1 MTKGELYFMALK
13 GAKAKEELTQ
23 ELLNYF
29 GDKAFK
35 YEKEIRVNL
44 MEDGQPVQ
52 IKLSLTAAKVAVEKK
67 GETALPG
74 EGVVVDSQAA
84 PAMTFGTNMEEAK
97 GSPVPPTAEEKQSIS
112 ELLAKLGL

>member
-1 MTKGELYFMALK
+1 MALK

-35 YEKEIRVNL
+35 YDKEIRVNL
-44 MEDGQPVQ
+44 IEDGSPVQ
-52 IKLSLTAAKVAVEKK
+52 IKLSLTAAKVAVEKN
-67 GETALPG
+67 GDTALPG
-74 EGVVVDSQAA
+74 AETVNIEANSVDFKFPDQSI
-84 PAMTFGTNMEEAK
+84 GT
-97 GSPVPPTAEEKQSIS
+97 PVQPTAEEKKTIG

>member
-1 MTKGELYFMALK
+1 MALK

-35 YEKEIRVNL
+35 YDKEIRVNL

-52 IKLSLTAAKVAVEKK
+52 IKIALTAAKVAVNE
-67 GETALPG
+67 GGDTALPG
-74 EGVVVDSQAA
+74 DI
-84 PAMTFGTNMEEAK
+84 
-97 GSPVPPTAEEKQSIS
+97 PVPLEQAPLGTFNVANPTVAAEPTEQEKHTVA

>member
-1 MTKGELYFMALK
+1 MALK

-29 GDKAFK
+29 GEKAFK
-35 YEKEIRVNL
+35 YDKEIRVNL

-52 IKLSLTAAKVAVEKK
+52 IKIALTAAKVAVEKD
-67 GETALPG
+67 GDTALPG
-74 EGVVVDSQAA
+74 AA
-84 PAMTFGTNMEEAK
+84 EIAGISADRADTMNTQIPSVGAAI
-97 GSPVPPTAEEKQSIS
+97 PPTAEEKKTIG

>member
-1 MTKGELYFMALK
+1 MIK

-52 IKLSLTAAKVAVEKK
+52 IKIALTAAKVAVEKN
-67 GETALPG
+67 GDTTLPG
-74 EGVVVDSQAA
+74 EDVVVNSQAT
-84 PAMTFGTNMEEAK
+84 PAMTFSTNMEEAK
-97 GSPVPPTAEEKQSIS
+97 GSSIPPTAEEKQTIS